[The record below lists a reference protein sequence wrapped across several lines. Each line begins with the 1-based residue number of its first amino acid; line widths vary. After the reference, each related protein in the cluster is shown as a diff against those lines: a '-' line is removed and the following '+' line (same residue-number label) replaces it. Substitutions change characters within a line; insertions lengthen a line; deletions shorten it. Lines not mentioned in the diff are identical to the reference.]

1 MHQIN
6 LSICI
11 IFMTTIEFFDSL
23 ATSKNTMLRCNN
35 ICDNSLFMF
44 DFFLALVPILRANLF
59 FIFLFIFA
67 FSVDFALRRYRARV
81 KSQVYTKHEQEL
93 QLNINHLEYVHS
105 NDSNK
110 N

>member
-1 MHQIN
+1 
-6 LSICI
+6 
-11 IFMTTIEFFDSL
+11 
-23 ATSKNTMLRCNN
+23 ML
-35 ICDNSLFMF
+35 

-93 QLNINHLEYVHS
+93 QLNINEGQNKKRNAEFYIEYYKKVQII
-105 NDSNK
+105 DTIRIAFIVLAIVVFLAEK
-110 N
+110 T